1 MAVVGRAKKRTFTDK
16 LFGKTRF
23 DKGMTKQQRD
33 LLKKVESNMKKNK
46 DMMAKSKGDSGKVN
60 VFKKA
65 MTKDKARLDKLR
77 KQYGAVDPKSL
88 KVSNRGMT
96 PARTL
101 AKGESKI
108 SRANMMKG
116 KAPASAN
123 PEVKKK
129 KARRNAAGT
138 MGQMAYGGKVKKKME
153 AGGLAKAAKGAAM
166 SVEKL
171 KQITNKRNEAEARRK
186 QAAEMQKMK
195 PKAGDKKGMGPMGGQ
210 KPLQKP
216 NNPGLSK
223 LTEEVR
229 NKMGYMKK
237 GGKVK
242 PGYHKMPDGKIM
254 KDSAHKK
261 PKKMASGG
269 MVKKGC
275 DGKAVRGKTKRR
287 MV

>member
-1 MAVVGRAKKRTFTDK
+1 MAGCGGKK
-16 LFGKTRF
+16 
-23 DKGMTKQQRD
+23 
-33 LLKKVESNMKKNK
+33 
-46 DMMAKSKGDSGKVN
+46 
-60 VFKKA
+60 
-65 MTKDKARLDKLR
+65 
-77 KQYGAVDPKSL
+77 
-88 KVSNRGMT
+88 
-96 PARTL
+96 
-101 AKGESKI
+101 
-108 SRANMMKG
+108 
-116 KAPASAN
+116 
-123 PEVKKK
+123 
-129 KARRNAAGT
+129 
-138 MGQMAYGGKVKKKME
+138 MAYGGKVKKKME

-223 LTEEVR
+223 LPEEVR